1 MNKKFFKTAKIHRL
15 YQTSGYS
22 LIEMLIVVSIFVV
35 IAILATQ
42 SLMLTFRALRK
53 SEAMINTQ
61 RELRYALAVIER
73 GLYNA
78 DSIESTCDG
87 LWMPSIQYVDE
98 YYFSTSFSCETDLT
112 NMRGYVASN
121 SAQLTSTQNI
131 DITTCRFKCDV
142 AGDEPT
148 RVDINLTAED
158 VNTSGAEGSVM
169 SVNNSILLR
178 SY

>member
-1 MNKKFFKTAKIHRL
+1 MIKKHEP
-15 YQTSGYS
+15 YQISGYS

-35 IAILATQ
+35 LAILATQ
-42 SLMLTFRALRK
+42 SLMLTFRASRK

-78 DSIESTCDG
+78 DSIESNCDG
-87 LWMPSIQYVDE
+87 LWMSSIQYVDE

-112 NMRGYVASN
+112 NGRGYMASN
-121 SAQLTSTQNI
+121 SAQLTSTQKIN
-131 DITTCRFKCDV
+131 ITTCQFKCI
-142 AGDEPT
+142 AITEDEPT
-148 RVDINLTAED
+148 RVDINLTAVD
-158 VNTSGAEGSVM
+158 VNTSGAEGSEM
-169 SVNNSILLR
+169 SVSNSILLR